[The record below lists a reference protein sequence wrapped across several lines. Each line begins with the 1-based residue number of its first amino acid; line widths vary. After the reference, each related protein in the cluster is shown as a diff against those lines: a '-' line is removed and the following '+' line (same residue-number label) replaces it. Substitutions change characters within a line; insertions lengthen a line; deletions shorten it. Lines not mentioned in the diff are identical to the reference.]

1 MNTRQN
7 FSNVAKIGVWS
18 VLALIFLVLA
28 VPNSHAIA
36 ALLATTFRYAAAYTV
51 HHPLIVLS
59 ELVIAAVLYVA
70 FQHPKTRMFAAVATL
85 ILLAIAFAFPFAWL
99 LDTAIKPNAETMKT
113 PPVWIPTEF
122 QWGNFAK
129 AVSYGSESLGYRPF
143 VVYFVNTVVLCILIV
158 LGVVAS
164 NSVVAYSFAR
174 LKWPGRD
181 FAFAVTLAT
190 MMVPFPVLMVP
201 TFALFRNLDWIGTY
215 RPLWVPAWFGSA
227 FSIFLLRQF
236 FSTIPFELSE
246 AAKLD
251 GASEW
256 RIFRDVVI
264 PLSKPAL
271 AVVALFAFMGSWNDF
286 LGPLIYL
293 LDQHSFTLSLGL
305 QSFQSANGGSEWN
318 LLMAASSIV
327 IAPVIILFFFTQRL
341 FIQGIAV
348 TGLK

>member
-1 MNTRQN
+1 MTQSQSATARRLFVIAAIFAASILFAIVFSKTRI
-7 FSNVAKIGVWS
+7 AI
-18 VLALIFLVLA
+18 ALIDIVWLA
-28 VPNSHAIA
+28 IEFSS
-36 ALLATTFRYAAAYTV
+36 
-51 HHPLIVLS
+51 LS
-59 ELVIAAVLYVA
+59 PKVQKVLVIA
-70 FQHPKTRMFAAVATL
+70 TL
-85 ILLAIAFAFPFAWL
+85 IALSVAFAFPFAWL
-99 LDTAIKPNAETMKT
+99 LDTAIKPNAETMKN
-113 PPVWIPTEF
+113 PPVWIPSEF
-122 QWGNFAK
+122 QFGNFWK
-129 AVSYGSESLGYRPF
+129 AITHGQDAIGYPPF
-143 VVYFVNTVVLCILIV
+143 LIYFANTVVLCSLIV
-158 LGVVAS
+158 SGVVAS
-164 NSVVAYSFAR
+164 NAVVAYSFAR

-181 FAFAVTLAT
+181 IIFSLTLAT

-256 RIFRDVVI
+256 RIFRDVII

-271 AVVALFAFMGSWNDF
+271 AVVALFAFMGAWNDF
-286 LGPLIYL
+286 LGPLIYI
-293 LDQHSFTLSLGL
+293 LDQKNFTLSLGL
-305 QSFQSANGGSEWN
+305 QAYQSQNGGTEWN

-327 IAPVIILFFFTQRL
+327 IAPVIIMFFFTQRL

-348 TGLK
+348 TGMK

>member
-1 MNTRQN
+1 MKTQQQILAGRK
-7 FSNVAKIGVWS
+7 AA
-18 VLALIFLVLA
+18 VLV
-28 VPNSHAIA
+28 S
-36 ALLATTFRYAAAYTV
+36 
-51 HHPLIVLS
+51 LIVLS
-59 ELVIAAVLYVA
+59 
-70 FQHPKTRMFAAVATL
+70 
-85 ILLAIAFAFPFAWL
+85 IAFAFPLAWL

-113 PPVWIPTEF
+113 PPVWIPSEF
-122 QWGNFAK
+122 QWGNFAR
-129 AVSYGSESLGYRPF
+129 AITHGSESVGYWPF
-143 VVYFVNTVVLCILIV
+143 AVYFVNTIVLCLMIV
-158 LGVVAS
+158 SGVVAS
-164 NSVVAYSFAR
+164 NSIVAYAFAR

-181 FAFAVTLAT
+181 FAFSITLAT

-201 TFALFRNLDWIGTY
+201 TFALFRNLDWVGTY

-271 AVVALFAFMGSWNDF
+271 AVVALFAFMGAWNDF
-286 LGPLIYL
+286 LGPLIYI
-293 LDQHSFTLSLGL
+293 LDQKNFTLSLGL
-305 QSFQSANGGSEWN
+305 QAFQSQNGGTEWN

-327 IAPVIILFFFTQRL
+327 IAPIIILFFFTQRL